1 MDGSIFQCGNHT
13 DFNYERNGFYMSASD
28 KKKLRKEQ
36 YTEKMT
42 KKQKEQ
48 RSEARKLK
56 AYSTTFIVL
65 MVAIVLVLGV
75 TFGYKWYTQSGFKE
89 KHTIAATIGDYEMNT
104 VEMSYYYNDAVNN
117 FYSEIANSTYG
128 QIYLESLGLDIT
140 QPLDQQTNPETGDTW
155 ANYFI
160 DSALDTAK
168 SDFALYNL
176 AMEEGF
182 TLSEDQQTQFD
193 SQLVMMEIN
202 SEVYGGIDNYLSQI
216 YGSGANLKSYKTYME
231 RREIANA
238 YYTHYMETLS
248 YTDEDIEAYIGDN
261 AISYTSFSYAYAYLS
276 YKDFLEGGTE
286 KEDGTKEYSEDENNA
301 ARQKMTEAAEY
312 LLDATSVD
320 ELKEMIN
327 NVEVN
332 ESSALAVNTE
342 TNKLYSS
349 ITGQSEA
356 LAAWLSDEA
365 RTEGEIGTV
374 EVAAKV
380 EEGEDEAE
388 APINGIYVL
397 IFLGSDD
404 NNKPMNNV
412 RHILIQPEGGH
423 TDESTGETVYTEAE
437 LHQAYIEA
445 EALLDSWKNG
455 AATEDS
461 FIELVKEHSADTA
474 SVADGG
480 LYKDIHPQS
489 EYMEGFLNWAIDPT
503 REIGDT
509 GIVETP
515 YGQHIMFYVGPSETT
530 YRNYMVAEEM
540 KTADM
545 ETWYNGARDAV
556 VVTKLDLSRLDTA
569 LIIAG

>member
-1 MDGSIFQCGNHT
+1 M
-13 DFNYERNGFYMSASD
+13 
-28 KKKLRKEQ
+28 K
-36 YTEKMT
+36 
-42 KKQKEQ
+42 
-48 RSEARKLK
+48 
-56 AYSTTFIVL
+56 
-65 MVAIVLVLGV
+65 
-75 TFGYKWYTQSGFKE
+75 
-89 KHTIAATIGDYEMNT
+89 
-104 VEMSYYYNDAVNN
+104 
-117 FYSEIANSTYG
+117 
-128 QIYLESLGLDIT
+128 DIT
-140 QPLDQQTNPETGDTW
+140 HSL
-155 ANYFI
+155 
-160 DSALDTAK
+160 TAK